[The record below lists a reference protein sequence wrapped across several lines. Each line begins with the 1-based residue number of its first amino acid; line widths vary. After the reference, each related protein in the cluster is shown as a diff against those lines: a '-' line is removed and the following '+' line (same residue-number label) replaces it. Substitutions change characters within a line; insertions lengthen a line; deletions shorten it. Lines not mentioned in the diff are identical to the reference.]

1 MLVPPTVPQT
11 AGRDRFLG
19 RAAQTRRVYGVVGE
33 EGLARLPSR
42 RLRGREVSL
51 FWSARE
57 DAERLAETV
66 AQNPIVRTYAL
77 SELYSGVLPGLV
89 QHRRLVG
96 LDWSGQQIEVEL
108 DPQDFGERLRLA
120 SLDVFMGAMKQT
132 GSIYTLEG
140 AAGPA
145 LLVSQTRP
153 DVLVLPCWAD
163 ADEAQ
168 VRVEG
173 PWRDMLVIQTAIG
186 PFKDERLAWLKR
198 FGHLVGPDHQGG
210 PGSLELQPEDL
221 AARLSSLAP

>member
-1 MLVPPTVPQT
+1 MLVPPMVPQN

-19 RAAQTRRVYGVVGE
+19 RAAEARRIYGVVGE
-33 EGLARLPSR
+33 EGLARRPSR

-51 FWSARE
+51 FWSNRE
-57 DAERLAETV
+57 DAERLAGSV
-66 AQNPIVRTYAL
+66 ARNPIVRTYTL

-89 QHRRLVG
+89 QYRRLVG
-96 LDWSGQQIEVEL
+96 LDWSGQEIEVEL

-120 SLDVFMGAMKQT
+120 SLDVFLAAVKQSGA
-132 GSIYTLEG
+132 IYTLEG

-145 LLVSQTRP
+145 LLVSQTHP

-163 ADEAQ
+163 ADEAH
-168 VRVEG
+168 VRLEG

-186 PFKDERLAWLKR
+186 PFKNERLAWLKR
-198 FGHLVGPDHQGG
+198 FGHLAGPDYQGG

-221 AARLSSLAP
+221 AARLSTLAP